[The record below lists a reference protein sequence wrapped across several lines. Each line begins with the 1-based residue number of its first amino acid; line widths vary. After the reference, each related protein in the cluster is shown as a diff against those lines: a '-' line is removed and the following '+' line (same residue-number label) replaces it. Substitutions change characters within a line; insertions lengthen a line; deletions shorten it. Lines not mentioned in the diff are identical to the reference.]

1 MRLFVAI
8 DLPDSVKERLEE
20 IITELR
26 TCRADV
32 RWVHFDLMHVT
43 LKFLGN
49 IEPQELVAIDGVL
62 SRIAANTQP
71 AQGRLHNVGSFPHL
85 RRPRVLW
92 IGVETYNGMLA
103 ALHADL
109 DAALAKLGFSKEIRR
124 FHPHITL
131 GRIRGNRRLSALR
144 EAVEKQSGH
153 KDEIFKIRHLT
164 LFESRQRHGS
174 TRYTALSTH
183 SFEAR

>member
-8 DLPDSVKERLEE
+8 DLSDSVKERLEE
-20 IITELR
+20 IITELK

-49 IEPQELVAIDGVL
+49 VGPQELVAIDGVL
-62 SRIAANTQP
+62 GRIAANTQP
-71 AQGRLHNVGSFPHL
+71 AHGRLHNVGSFPHL

-92 IGVETYNGMLA
+92 VGVETYNGMLA
-103 ALHADL
+103 ALRADL
-109 DAALAKLGFSKEIRR
+109 DVALAKLGFSKEIRR

-131 GRIRGNRRLSALR
+131 GRIRGNRRFSALR

>member
-8 DLPDSVKERLEE
+8 DLSDSVKERLEE
-20 IITELR
+20 IITELK

-49 IEPQELVAIDGVL
+49 VEPQELVAIDGVL
-62 SRIAANTQP
+62 GRIAANTQP
-71 AQGRLHNVGSFPHL
+71 AHGRLHNVGSFPHL

-92 IGVETYNGMLA
+92 VGVETYNGMLA
-103 ALHADL
+103 ALRADL
-109 DAALAKLGFSKEIRR
+109 DVALAQLGFSKEIRR

-144 EAVEKQSGH
+144 EGH